1 MISTSLANICGQDNL
16 AGMFYL
22 CAGSLYCEPIS
33 QKSILRFMI
42 ECCRKNVT
50 LRNESHY
57 EENVMTEEQKK
68 AIIESGKNYFRT
80 SIIPNHIK
88 NLNKLHLKD
97 FDINP
102 FLINYLSAFLCGDTT
117 PHSMAKALVYPRI
130 LGTSVNTSFGQNIQ
144 IFISQLAQ
152 VAGCASGI
160 EGIDIEF
167 IDAIDGRKKY
177 CQCKAGPQTIN
188 KDDVDTILGHFK
200 RLIGKARLD
209 RIALQMDDMIVGV
222 LYGERISANYKT
234 IATTY
239 PVYCGVEFW
248 EHITGDRTFY
258 YQFAKA
264 FGEVVE
270 EDGIDGSSIIMQKID
285 DIAKEI
291 IEKGGL

>member
-1 MISTSLANICGQDNL
+1 MRIVV
-16 AGMFYL
+16 
-22 CAGSLYCEPIS
+22 
-33 QKSILRFMI
+33 
-42 ECCRKNVT
+42 KN
-50 LRNESHY
+50 RI
-57 EENVMTEEQKK
+57 MTEEQKK
-68 AIIESGKNYFRT
+68 AILESGKDYFRK

-88 NLNKLHLKD
+88 NLEKLHLKD

-102 FLINYLSAFLCGDTT
+102 FLINYLAAFLCGDVT
-117 PHSMAKALVYPRI
+117 PQSLAKALVYPRI
-130 LGTSVNTSFGQNIQ
+130 LGTSLNTSFGQNIQ
-144 IFISQLAQ
+144 IFISQLAEI
-152 VAGCASGI
+152 AGCASGI

-167 IDAIDGRKKY
+167 IDALDGRKKY

-209 RIALQMDDMIVGV
+209 RIPLQLDDMIVGV

-239 PVYCGVEFW
+239 PVYCGEEFW
-248 EHITGDRTFY
+248 EHLTGDKDFY
-258 YQFAKA
+258 HQLAKV

-270 EDGIDGSSIIMQKID
+270 EDGIDGSRLILQKVEEISM
-285 DIAKEI
+285 EI